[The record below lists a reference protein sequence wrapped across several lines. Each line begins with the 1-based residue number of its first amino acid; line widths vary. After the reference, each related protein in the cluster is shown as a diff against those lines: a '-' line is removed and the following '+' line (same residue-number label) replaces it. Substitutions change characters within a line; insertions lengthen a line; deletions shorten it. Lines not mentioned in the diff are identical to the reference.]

1 MSYSILYLRIKAFIS
16 SLQNRYKTLDG
27 ARRALSDGINML
39 MLTVFN
45 IVLVKNL
52 LIRSRHK
59 AQPRRTECHPLCR
72 FS

>member
-45 IVLVKNL
+45 IVLL
-52 LIRSRHK
+52 RERI
-59 AQPRRTECHPLCR
+59 C
-72 FS
+72 